1 MEEGACAADTKGRN
15 GKASRRIGSVR
26 ACRRPVTVQRATGAW
41 PLGPALCFDPPPSLF
56 DLTGAFKKKR
66 ESTKLPKEKEITE
79 TPKATLARKNTKRI
93 PLPCR
98 TIIHLHVIRASDFDF
113 DLMLYIF
120 FLKKGHE
127 SNKRGKYKKK
137 KDNNRPRNNSKFE
150 VLFLLLSFCWFP
162 FLFSTLLPVYILCL
176 FCTVEEGELKLF
188 GHQFLVS
195 SITHFSRSVYG
206 TPRFVNNP
214 TRCD

>member
-1 MEEGACAADTKGRN
+1 MEGWDGMKRKRAASDPFTYLECFTFFSGFLFSCFFFICTLLSESLKVEEGACAADTKGRN

-66 ESTKLPKEKEITE
+66 KSTKLPKEKEITE

-137 KDNNRPRNNSKFE
+137 KR
-150 VLFLLLSFCWFP
+150 
-162 FLFSTLLPVYILCL
+162 
-176 FCTVEEGELKLF
+176 
-188 GHQFLVS
+188 
-195 SITHFSRSVYG
+195 
-206 TPRFVNNP
+206 
-214 TRCD
+214 